1 MIKGKNSVLAVLDV
15 GSAKTC
21 CIIATTDSAGERL
34 RVIGVGHQESR
45 GIRYG
50 KIVDME
56 QAQSSIGHAVQS
68 AEQAANVTLQGL
80 YLSFSGIQL
89 TSQLVG
95 GSMVLPEG
103 EVRAEDLARL
113 LHRVSIQEEFAPNHQ
128 ASNHHDHYHGDSRSD
143 VRGDPREPRVEARG
157 DSRNDHRPD
166 LRGEMLHLIPL
177 GYAVDELDDVTDPL
191 GMVGHQLSARYH
203 RVETSGTVLQNL
215 LHAVGRCHMDVLGV
229 IAAPYAAGLAC
240 LVDDERSLGATVID
254 MGAGT
259 TSFACFQN
267 GHLTHADR
275 LLVGGYH
282 ITHDVAHGLSVSL
295 QHAER
300 LKNLYAHVLPARGDD
315 RDTIAVPLVGEVEG
329 QSNNVIPRFALNN
342 IVRPRV
348 EETLELLRDKLNALP
363 QEIQQATWRLVLT
376 GGASQLPGLR
386 ELATHMLGRPV
397 RLGVVHGWASQPESA
412 STPSFAVATG
422 MLHYVMDHALESS
435 WAESYQHRAGSR
447 TTSGGGV
454 GGFFRQGI
462 NWLKENF

>member
-1 MIKGKNSVLAVLDV
+1 MMIKGKNSVLAVLDV

-56 QAQSSIGHAVQS
+56 QAQSSIGQAVQS

-89 TSQLVG
+89 SSQLVG
-95 GSMVLPEG
+95 GSLILPEG

-113 LHRVSIQEEFAPNHQ
+113 LHRVSLQEDGGYHHSANH
-128 ASNHHDHYHGDSRSD
+128 SHDHYHGDGRYDNRSD
-143 VRGDPREPRVEARG
+143 VRGDPREPRVEARAETRG
-157 DSRNDHRPD
+157 DTRPDHRHDPRNDRPD
-166 LRGEMLHLIPL
+166 QRGEMLHLIPL

-254 MGAGT
+254 LGAGT

-282 ITHDVAHGLSVSL
+282 ITHDLAHGLSVSL

-329 QSNNVIPRFALNN
+329 QS
-342 IVRPRV
+342 
-348 EETLELLRDKLNALP
+348 
-363 QEIQQATWRLVLT
+363 
-376 GGASQLPGLR
+376 
-386 ELATHMLGRPV
+386 
-397 RLGVVHGWASQPESA
+397 
-412 STPSFAVATG
+412 
-422 MLHYVMDHALESS
+422 
-435 WAESYQHRAGSR
+435 
-447 TTSGGGV
+447 
-454 GGFFRQGI
+454 
-462 NWLKENF
+462 